1 MSHAELSP
9 SPGAMPPPRPGPG
22 RDEVPDPLRRLARAA
37 WWVVLLAGLAAVVL
51 GVLVLVWPGSSLRVA
66 GVLFGV
72 YLLVSG
78 VVQLVAASGTHT
90 AAGMRVLGFVS
101 GALSVLLGLFCFRSA
116 TQSVLLLA
124 LWIGIGWLF
133 RGLTQVVAALAEPA
147 SPARGWQLL
156 LGVLAALAGA
166 VLVVSPFASAWALLL
181 VAGIWLLAVGLT
193 EIATALRLRHRLHVG

>member
-1 MSHAELSP
+1 MSHAEPSP

>member
-1 MSHAELSP
+1 
-9 SPGAMPPPRPGPG
+9 MPCRPARGPDG
-22 RDEVPDPLRRLARAA
+22 TSCPIPLRRLARAA
-37 WWVVLLAGLAAVVL
+37 WWVVLLAGLASVLL

-78 VVQLVAASGTHT
+78 VVQLVAATGTHT

-101 GALSVLLGLFCFRSA
+101 GALSVLLGLFCFRGA

-147 SPARGWQLL
+147 SPARGWQLV
-156 LGVLAALAGA
+156 LGVLAALAGV
-166 VLVVSPFASAWALLL
+166 VLVVSPFASAWALIL
-181 VAGIWLLAVGLT
+181 VAGIWLLAVGVT
-193 EIATALRLRHRLHVG
+193 EIATALRLRHRLRLD

>member
-1 MSHAELSP
+1 MSHAEPSP

-133 RGLTQVVAALAEPA
+133 RRLTQVVAALAEPA

>member
-1 MSHAELSP
+1 
-9 SPGAMPPPRPGPG
+9 MPPGPRPGPG
-22 RDEVPDPLRRLARAA
+22 RDELPDALRRLARSA
-37 WWVVLLAGLAAVVL
+37 WWAVLLAGLAAVVL

-78 VVQLVAASGTHT
+78 VVQLVAATGTHT
-90 AAGMRVLGFVS
+90 DAGMRVLGFVS

-124 LWIGIGWLF
+124 LWVGIGWLF

-147 SPARGWQLL
+147 SPARGWQLF
-156 LGVLAALAGA
+156 LGVLAALAGI
-166 VLVVSPFASAWALLL
+166 VLVVSPFASAWALIL

-193 EIATALRLRHRLHVG
+193 EIGTALRLRHRLHPS

>member
-1 MSHAELSP
+1 MSHAEP
-9 SPGAMPPPRPGPG
+9 PPYPGAMPPPRPGPG
-22 RDEVPDPLRRLARAA
+22 RDELPDPLRRLARAA
-37 WWVVLLAGLAAVVL
+37 WWVVLLAGFASVVL
-51 GVLVLVWPGSSLRVA
+51 GLLVLVWPGSSLRVA

-78 VVQLVAASGTHT
+78 VVQLVAATGTHT

-101 GALSVLLGLFCFRSA
+101 GALSVLLGLFCFRGV

-156 LGVLAALAGA
+156 LGVLAALAGI

-193 EIATALRLRHRLHVG
+193 EIGTALRLRHRLHLS